1 MTRAFI
7 LYMNLPE
14 LLPKC
19 LAYACVCNA
28 VCVCLSSVYGTIESI
43 FIALSTQLSFTQQL
57 LFLLIFDGQQ
67 TYKHTIYA
75 VSYVNLLWS
84 KLPQNRKHN
93 IYRGRVRER
102 VSQREWT
109 LINVN
114 AIRNVNA
121 ITASCNERRSQC
133 KNLKGTHKR
142 SVTSRDTERAWVG
155 ERKFASAT
163 Q

>member
-28 VCVCLSSVYGTIESI
+28 VCVSI
-43 FIALSTQLSFTQQL
+43 FCLWNNRVDIYCLKYSV
-57 LFLLIFDGQQ
+57 IFYAATFIPINFRWATNIQ
-67 TYKHTIYA
+67 TYHICGLICKFIVIKVTAKTANTIFTEA
-75 VSYVNLLWS
+75 EW
-84 KLPQNRKHN
+84 
-93 IYRGRVRER
+93 ER

-133 KNLKGTHKR
+133 KNLKGAHKR